1 MPSSRIKKSK
11 PKADKADSVGIAQL
25 EEWGSQFPIDNNVK
39 TENEPTCFQ
48 FKLNLPKLP
57 NRTIMGIDPKQLP
70 ML

>member
-11 PKADKADSVGIAQL
+11 PKVDGVGIAQL
-25 EEWGSQFPIDNNVK
+25 KEWGSQSPIDTSLK